1 MVPVLSVQPLV
12 ENAVKHGINR
22 SESGCG
28 TVCIS
33 TEETE
38 VCHKVI
44 IKDDGGG
51 FEVESLNDL
60 DEGHIGISNVRK
72 RLLDECGG
80 ELIIKSAPNEGTE
93 CTILIPKENH
103 YENSGN

>member
-1 MVPVLSVQPLV
+1 M
-12 ENAVKHGINR
+12 
-22 SESGCG
+22 
-28 TVCIS
+28 
-33 TEETE
+33 
-38 VCHKVI
+38 
-44 IKDDGGG
+44 
-51 FEVESLNDL
+51 ESLNNL